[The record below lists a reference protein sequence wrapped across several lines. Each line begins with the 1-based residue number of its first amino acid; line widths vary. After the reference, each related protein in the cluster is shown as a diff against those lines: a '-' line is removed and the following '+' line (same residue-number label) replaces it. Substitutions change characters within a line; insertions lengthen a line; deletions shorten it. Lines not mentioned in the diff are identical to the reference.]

1 VEDAHNSFTQALL
14 AHEGPRLRAAFEAC
28 RASGSHNYDR
38 TTLNRWLTGS
48 VPTNGE
54 AIRCLSEQ
62 LDDPAVIDT
71 WHEQRNQQPPK
82 GQPTVD
88 TVVRRFGLLNEKDQE
103 KAFQRIRQTYLGR
116 FTSVRREFLN
126 RVEVLDPFG
135 DDEDH
140 FILSVTVG
148 WKGRIL
154 TDSTAIL
161 ATDQTSLGNAYA
173 ETSCIFREK
182 IELGESTI
190 SHLLQSCDPP
200 SLSVIPLASSNPQPE
215 MFIGQWDG
223 LTARFGNDVT
233 DDAEIQVNVQFPVS
247 RSTLLY
253 PVNFGQ
259 YRVEGGASLTLVL
272 TSKALK
278 DPHALPFLPPG
289 KERDV
294 AMVHPRPN
302 TLEVR
307 LGTHPDTVLSQGD
320 GAVLGWGIA

>member
-116 FTSVRREFLN
+116 FTSVRRDLSF
-126 RVEVLDPFG
+126 RIEVLDPFG

-148 WKGRIL
+148 WKGRVL

-161 ATDQTSLGNAYA
+161 ATDQTELGDAYA
-173 ETSCIFREK
+173 EPTCVYRDK
-182 IELGESTI
+182 IELPQDRIEE
-190 SHLLQSCDPP
+190 LLRSCDPP
-200 SLSVIPLASSNPQPE
+200 SLSVIPLAQTNPQPE
-215 MFIGQWDG
+215 MYIGEWDG
-223 LTARFGNDVT
+223 LEARFGNDPADEAV
-233 DDAEIQVNVQFPVS
+233 IQLNVQNPIS
-247 RSTLLY
+247 KSSLLY
-253 PVNFGQ
+253 PVSFGE
-259 YRVEGGASLTLVL
+259 YRVEVGVSITLVL
-272 TSKALK
+272 TSRAVNN
-278 DPHALPFLPPG
+278 PHALPFLPPG
-289 KERDV
+289 REREV
-294 AMVHPRPN
+294 ATISPRPN

-307 LGTHPDTVLSQGD
+307 LGTRNDTILSQGD
-320 GAVLGWGIA
+320 GVVLGWGLA